1 VSATAADV
9 VPGLG
14 SVSVDEVILNIHCI
28 ESVSLS
34 AFSSCAVDSQVLH
47 ILACW
52 ITITDESEHECTLL
66 VAPALILPVDSNLY
80 GWFAME
86 CLPWIGRQV
95 FWPIPVVLVHSSCPK
110 SVGVGLLE
118 SMALDSGALT
128 CLFGDILTDRE
139 ELMA

>member
-14 SVSVDEVILNIHCI
+14 SVSMDEVILNIHCI

-66 VAPALILPVDSNLY
+66 VAPALILPVESNHY
-80 GWFAME
+80 SWFAME
-86 CLPWIGRQV
+86 RLPRIGGQV
-95 FWPIPVVLVHSSCPK
+95 IWSIPMVLVHSSCPK
-110 SVGVGLLE
+110 FVVAGVLE
-118 SMALDSGALT
+118 SMALDRVTLA
-128 CLFGDILTDRE
+128 CLFGDILTDE
-139 ELMA
+139 VELMA